1 MAWLREVLISEKVTF
16 DQFPDIEDSLEA
28 HDELQPLAAFDCER
42 FRVLVRRYSP
52 ASLQT
57 AKNDIRHE
65 AVHVRRYLLN
75 KEQYRRIR
83 QRWGAGRFL
92 LATHDTLLNPA
103 EVEARVYEQT
113 GLLTDSAIEPWLQD
127 NSQGI
132 CPLEE
137 LISHP
142 SLAVTLLDQHPAF
155 ALNSRQRSLISELD
169 AHVHQK
175 EKAMKVA
182 EIRDKLSD
190 ILKVEIS
197 ALQEILQNA
206 GIDDI
211 SLFLSLFVQ
220 KKT

>member
-16 DQFPDIEDSLEA
+16 DQLPDIEDSLEDF
-28 HDELQPLAAFDCER
+28 DELQPLAAFDYEQ
-42 FRVLVRRYSP
+42 FRVLIRRYQSG
-52 ASLQT
+52 SLQT

-75 KEQYRRIR
+75 KEQYQRIR
-83 QRWGAGRFL
+83 QRQGAGRFL
-92 LATHDTLLNPA
+92 LATHDTLLNPL

-113 GLLTDSAIEPWLQD
+113 GLLTDSAIASWLQD

-142 SLAVTLLDQHPAF
+142 SLAVKLLDRHPGF
-155 ALNSRQRSLISELD
+155 ELNSHQKVLISELD
-169 AHVHQK
+169 RCVHQK
-175 EKAMKVA
+175 ELTMKVA
-182 EIRDKLSD
+182 ETEDKLSD

-197 ALQEILQNA
+197 ALQEILRDA

-211 SLFLSLFVQ
+211 FLFQKLFVQ